1 VAEEKTETRVDEWM
15 RDAAHEIY
23 IRMLGVTLAAKQCE
37 EYLAGVIAKHYEKWQ
52 SSHAVSASPDDD
64 VFDLVGKKLA
74 REIVEVCK
82 ISDRLLGEARTG
94 AITALEELYFR
105 LTNGKH
111 LDWEENRGQFIT
123 KQPAP
128 PAASVPEGRTEK
140 E

>member
-1 VAEEKTETRVDEWM
+1 MAEPGKTETRVDEWM
-15 RDAAHEIY
+15 RDAADD
-23 IRMLGVTLAAKQCE
+23 LCDGVEPETTEAAE
-37 EYLAGVIAKHYEKWQ
+37 LIAKHYEKWQ